1 MRIEHMRELIAIK
14 KLGNYSKA
22 AKSLFITQPA
32 LSRHIADME
41 KELGIKLLDRNKHNV
56 ELTEAGLK
64 VYTQFQHIVQNYDLL
79 LQDING
85 LKTGITGTLRL
96 GMLYYTIKQDF
107 SSIISKFFT
116 QYPNVK
122 FKKYYYQPHE
132 VFSALKEDFIDIG
145 ILPGNITSGN
155 IELSFQ
161 EFRRDGMEVMMSTE
175 HPLAEKTA
183 LTLEDLAE
191 EECIYLK
198 DDPITNHSYEKALA
212 RCGFTAS
219 RKRFVEDLETVPIA
233 LQDNHAIYI
242 KAKGFILPG
251 YDREIV
257 TRPIDSKCLYV
268 PKAYAYRTN
277 NSNPLITLFLSLA
290 K

>member
-107 SSIISKFFT
+107 SSIISK
-116 QYPNVK
+116 
-122 FKKYYYQPHE
+122 
-132 VFSALKEDFIDIG
+132 A
-145 ILPGNITSGN
+145 
-155 IELSFQ
+155 
-161 EFRRDGMEVMMSTE
+161 
-175 HPLAEKTA
+175 
-183 LTLEDLAE
+183 
-191 EECIYLK
+191 
-198 DDPITNHSYEKALA
+198 
-212 RCGFTAS
+212 
-219 RKRFVEDLETVPIA
+219 
-233 LQDNHAIYI
+233 
-242 KAKGFILPG
+242 
-251 YDREIV
+251 
-257 TRPIDSKCLYV
+257 
-268 PKAYAYRTN
+268 
-277 NSNPLITLFLSLA
+277 
-290 K
+290 